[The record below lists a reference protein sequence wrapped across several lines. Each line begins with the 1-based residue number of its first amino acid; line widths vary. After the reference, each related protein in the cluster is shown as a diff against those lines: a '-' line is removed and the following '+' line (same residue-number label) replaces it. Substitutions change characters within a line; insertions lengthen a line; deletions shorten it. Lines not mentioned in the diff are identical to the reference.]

1 MSWGLAI
8 APCIARQDCTSEA
21 LTGLVNMIIRGC
33 RLQDIEE
40 MDSMRCTGSIINID
54 AKLIKSQL
62 RYTMALLIPPERN
75 ALIPWVQMVLKALKG
90 RCKTG

>member
-1 MSWGLAI
+1 
-8 APCIARQDCTSEA
+8 
-21 LTGLVNMIIRGC
+21 
-33 RLQDIEE
+33 
-40 MDSMRCTGSIINID
+40 MRCTGSIMNID
-54 AKLIKSQL
+54 EKLIKSQL